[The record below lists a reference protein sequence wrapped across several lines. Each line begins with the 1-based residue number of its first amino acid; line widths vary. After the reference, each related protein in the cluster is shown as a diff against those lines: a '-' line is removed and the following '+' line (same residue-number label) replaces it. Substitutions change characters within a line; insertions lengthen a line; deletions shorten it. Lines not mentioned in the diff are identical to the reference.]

1 MIRKYAILGLIASF
15 LIPALT
21 FVCSAFFMEK
31 ADAKAAPPRI
41 EGIFWQV
48 DQMSQASGNWHLL
61 GVNTLVTQWSI
72 VDGRSF
78 FNEIPGQQWE
88 VKPEWQSI
96 AEQPWSKQVILGLAG
111 IFQEP
116 ISCH

>member
-61 GVNTLVTQWSI
+61 GVNTLVTHWSI
-72 VDGRSF
+72 VD
-78 FNEIPGQQWE
+78 E
-88 VKPEWQSI
+88 KT
-96 AEQPWSKQVILGLAG
+96 
-111 IFQEP
+111 
-116 ISCH
+116 